1 MEIEVFSQDLSNQ
14 WVFQSVKIFDG
25 FKSLTVSLNY
35 YTYSTFELF
44 VGLTPENVRLFVP
57 ETIIYMEG
65 LYFYVDNAKV
75 DDSSTSELKVS
86 GKSLLGKTYDR
97 IVLRNYNRNARPEQI
112 AWDHLN
118 NEVVNPSDSKRKIQY
133 LTLAAV
139 SNLGTTAIQ
148 YQNSYG
154 TVSDELETLCTSY
167 DFGIRETGTTLG
179 KPGNRIELFKGRD
192 LSDVV
197 EFSEDF
203 ENLTKVGYQNNS
215 FDESTTAV
223 VFGEGEGAER
233 KNVIVGNEKTGL
245 QRKELYVD
253 ARDLQQKSDDGD
265 LSDTQYKATL
275 TNRGKAKL
283 SERKRILTLT
293 GETPVT
299 SKLFKLGEDYWLGDT
314 VTLRSSLYNLKKEST
329 ITTIKKTYDSKGLF
343 IEPIFGK
350 ESPTIYDILGR
361 E

>member
-1 MEIEVFSQDLSNQ
+1 MEIEVFSQDLSDQ
-14 WVFQSVKIFDG
+14 WHFQSAKIFDG
-25 FKSLTVSLNY
+25 FKSLSVSLNY

-44 VGLTPENVRLFVP
+44 VGLTPENVQLFVP
-57 ETIIYMEG
+57 ETILFMEG

-75 DDSSTSELKVS
+75 DDSSTAELKVS
-86 GKSLLGKTYDR
+86 GKSLLGKTTDR
-97 IVLRNYNRNARPEQI
+97 IILRNYTRSARPEQI
-112 AWDHLN
+112 VWDHLN
-118 NEVVNPSDSKRKIQY
+118 SEVVNPSDSKRKIQY
-133 LTLAAV
+133 LTLAAAP
-139 SNLGTTAIQ
+139 NLGNAVIQ

-154 TVSDELETLCTSY
+154 KVSEEAETLCTSY
-167 DFGIRETGTTLG
+167 DFGIRETGTALG
-179 KPGNRIELFKGRD
+179 KPGNSIELFKGHD

-203 ENLTKVGYQNNS
+203 ENLTKAGYQNNS
-215 FDESTTAV
+215 FDESTTAM
-223 VFGEGEGAER
+223 VFGEGEGAAR
-233 KNVIVGNEKTGL
+233 KSVVVNDGKTGL
-245 QRKELYVD
+245 ERKELYVD
-253 ARDLQQKSDDGD
+253 ARDIQQTTTDATMT
-265 LSDTQYKATL
+265 DTQYKAAL
-275 TNRGKAKL
+275 TNRGNAKL
-283 SERKRILTLT
+283 TERKRILTLT